1 MNKKCILAT
10 LAGFVALFVLGFVLY
25 GVLLADFFANDAMSA
40 APNYLAIAGG
50 QLAAAG
56 LLALVLSWR
65 AAEGPG
71 DAFKAGAGVGVLYS
85 LSFGLTMFGTTE
97 GMFTATTV
105 VGDAVVSVVMFGIAG
120 MVIAKVLHDG

>member
-10 LAGFVALFVLGFVLY
+10 LAGFVALFVLGYVLY
-25 GVLLADFFANDAMSA
+25 GLLLADFFANEAMSD

-50 QLAAAG
+50 QLATAG

-65 AAEGPG
+65 TAEGPG